1 MNGPFV
7 IGMDGGGTATTV
19 MAAGLHG
26 DLVKSFRL
34 GPLNIN
40 GQSREAAE
48 HTLTDLKRELEA
60 SGMNMSE
67 CRGICI
73 GAAGISNRD
82 TADLLTRYLK
92 EQGMQGVI
100 RLVGDHETALAGA
113 LKEPA
118 GVILIAGTGSICYG
132 INESG
137 AKFRAGGYG
146 HIIDDAGSAYAIGRD
161 ILKAVVRSSDGRQG
175 QTVLKEITFRYLK
188 MDSLEDLITWLYH
201 PGRSKKEIA
210 ALAPLLEEGIREKD
224 PASAGILDHCGEEL
238 TELAGAVL
246 THFQSPVPLVVSGSV
261 LMKNNEIYRLFC
273 EKAKDKFPQLE
284 IMKMRGE
291 AAQGAVRIIL
301 RETAERNGY
310 ETIPGN

>member
-1 MNGPFV
+1 MKESFV

-19 MAAGLHG
+19 MAAGLDG
-26 DLVKSFRL
+26 GLMATFRL

-48 HTLTDLKRELEA
+48 NTLAELKAELEK
-60 SGMNMSE
+60 SGLNMRD

-82 TADLLTRYLK
+82 TAELLTRNLK

-113 LKEPA
+113 LEEPA
-118 GVILIAGTGSICYG
+118 GVILIAGTGSICCG
-132 INESG
+132 IHESG
-137 AKFRAGGYG
+137 AKFRAGGCG

-161 ILKAVVRSSDGRQG
+161 ILKAVVRAEDGRAG
-175 QTVLKEITFRYLK
+175 RTILKEKAFRFLNA
-188 MDSLEDLITWLYH
+188 DSVEDLITWLYK

-224 PASAGILDHCGEEL
+224 QASIEILDHCAKDL
-238 TELAGAVL
+238 AELAGAVL
-246 THFQSPVPLVVSGSV
+246 IHFDFPVSLVVSGSV
-261 LMKNNEIYRLFC
+261 LMKNNEIYHLFC
-273 EKAKDKFPQLE
+273 ENAKKKFPRLE

-291 AAQGAVRIIL
+291 AAQGAIRIIL
-301 RETAERNGY
+301 REMGERNGY

>member
-1 MNGPFV
+1 MNEPFV

-19 MAAGLHG
+19 MVSGLQG
-26 DLVKSFRL
+26 NLMAQFRL

-48 HTLTDLKRELEA
+48 DTLAELKGELEK
-60 SGMNMSE
+60 SGLHMSD
-67 CRGICI
+67 CKGICI

-82 TADLLTRYLK
+82 TSVLLTRSLK
-92 EQGMQGVI
+92 EQGLEGVI

-113 LKEPA
+113 LEEPA

-137 AKFRAGGYG
+137 ARFRAGGYG
-146 HIIDDAGSAYAIGRD
+146 HIIDDAGSAYAIGKD
-161 ILKAVVRSSDGRQG
+161 ILRAVVRAADGRQK
-175 QTVLKEITFRYLK
+175 QTVLTEKAFRFLK
-188 MDSLEDLITWLYH
+188 ADSVGDLITWLYQ

-210 ALAPLLEEGIREKD
+210 ALAPLLEEGVREKD
-224 PASAGILDHCGEEL
+224 QASMEILDHCGEEL
-238 TELAGAVL
+238 AELAGAVL
-246 THFQSPVPLVVSGSV
+246 AHFKSPVSLVVSGSV
-261 LMKNNEIYRLFC
+261 LMKNNEIYDLFC
-273 EKAKDKFPQLE
+273 KKTKKRFPGLE

-291 AAQGAVRIIL
+291 AAQGALRIIL

-310 ETIPGN
+310 EAIPGN

>member
-26 DLVKSFRL
+26 DPVKSFRL

-48 HTLTDLKRELEA
+48 HTLTDLKRELEL
-60 SGMNMSE
+60 SGMNMSD

-82 TADLLTRYLK
+82 TAKLLTRNLK

-113 LKEPA
+113 LEEPA

-132 INESG
+132 VNESG

-161 ILKAVVRSSDGRQG
+161 ILKAVVRSMDGRRG
-175 QTVLKEITFRYLK
+175 QTVLKEKIFRYLK
-188 MDSLEDLITWLYH
+188 MDSVEDLITWLYQ

-210 ALAPLLEEGIREKD
+210 ALAPFLEEGIRDKD
-224 PASAGILDHCGEEL
+224 QASTEILDHCGEEL
-238 TELAGAVL
+238 TELAEAVL
-246 THFQSPVPLVVSGSV
+246 THFKSPVSLVVSGSV
-261 LMKNNEIYRLFC
+261 LMENNEIYGLFC
-273 EKAKDKFPQLE
+273 EKAKKRFPHLE

-301 RETAERNGY
+301 REIAERNGY

>member
-1 MNGPFV
+1 MNEPFV
-7 IGMDGGGTATTV
+7 LGIDGGGTATTV
-19 MAAGLHG
+19 LAAGLHG
-26 DLVKSFRL
+26 DLMKKFRL

-40 GQSREAAE
+40 GQSRVAAE
-48 HTLTDLKRELEA
+48 QTLTDLKIELEE
-60 SGMNMSE
+60 SGMNMSD

-82 TADLLTRYLK
+82 TAKLLTRNLK

-113 LKEPA
+113 LEEPA

-161 ILKAVVRSSDGRQG
+161 ILKAVVRSTDGRQG
-175 QTVLKEITFRYLK
+175 QTALKEKAFRYLEA
-188 MDSLEDLITWLYH
+188 DSVEDLITWLYQ

-224 PASAGILDHCGEEL
+224 QVSTEILDHCGEEL
-238 TELAGAVL
+238 AQLAGAVL
-246 THFQSPVPLVVSGSV
+246 THFKSPVSLVVSGSV
-261 LMKNNEIYRLFC
+261 LMKNNEIYSLFC
-273 EKAKDKFPQLE
+273 EKVKKRFPQLE

>member
-1 MNGPFV
+1 MNEPFV
-7 IGMDGGGTATTV
+7 VGMDGGGTATTV
-19 MAAGLHG
+19 MVTGLHG
-26 DLVKSFRL
+26 DLIGKFRL

-48 HTLTDLKRELEA
+48 DTLAELKRQLEK
-60 SGMNMSE
+60 SGLNMNN
-67 CRGICI
+67 CKGICI

-82 TADLLTRYLK
+82 TAKLLTRNLK
-92 EQGMQGVI
+92 EQGMEGVT

-113 LKEPA
+113 IEEPA

-137 AKFRAGGYG
+137 ERFRSGGYG
-146 HIIDDAGSAYAIGRD
+146 HLIDDAGSAYAIGRD
-161 ILKAVVRSSDGRQG
+161 ILKAVVRAADGRQG
-175 QTVLKEITFRYLK
+175 LTVLKEKTFQFLK
-188 MDSLEDLITWLYH
+188 IDSVEDLITWLYQ

-224 PASAGILDHCGEEL
+224 QASMEILDRCGEEL
-238 TELAGAVL
+238 AELAGAVL
-246 THFQSPVPLVVSGSV
+246 THFKSPVSLVVSGSV
-261 LMKNNEIYRLFC
+261 LMKNNYIYGLFC
-273 EKAKDKFPQLE
+273 EKTKKRFPRLE

-291 AAQGAVRIIL
+291 AAQGAIRIIL

>member
-1 MNGPFV
+1 MKEPFV

-26 DLVKSFRL
+26 GLIKKFRL

-40 GQSREAAE
+40 GQSRESVE
-48 HTLTDLKRELEA
+48 HTLTDLKKELEQ
-60 SGMNMSE
+60 SGLNLRD
-67 CRGICI
+67 CKGICI

-82 TADLLTRYLK
+82 TAELLTGKLK

-100 RLVGDHETALAGA
+100 RLVGDHESALAGA
-113 LKEPA
+113 LEEPE
-118 GVILIAGTGSICYG
+118 GVILIAGTGSICCG
-132 INESG
+132 IHESG
-137 AKFRAGGYG
+137 VKFRAGGYG

-161 ILKAVVRSSDGRQG
+161 ILKAVVRAEDGRAG
-175 QTVLKEITFRYLK
+175 RTLLKEKAFRFLNAE
-188 MDSLEDLITWLYH
+188 SVEDLITWLYQ

-224 PASAGILDHCGEEL
+224 EASIEILDHCAGDL
-238 TELAGAVL
+238 AELAGAVL
-246 THFQSPVPLVVSGSV
+246 IHFDYPVSLVVSGSV
-261 LMKNNEIYRLFC
+261 LIKNKEIYHLFR
-273 EKAKDKFPQLE
+273 EKAQKRFPLLE

-301 RETAERNGY
+301 REMGERNGY
-310 ETIPGN
+310 GTIPGN

>member
-1 MNGPFV
+1 
-7 IGMDGGGTATTV
+7 MDGGGTATAV
-19 MAAGLHG
+19 MVAGLHG
-26 DLVKSFRL
+26 DLMKSFRL

-48 HTLTDLKRELEA
+48 HTLTDLKRELET
-60 SGMNMSE
+60 SGMNMSD

-82 TADLLTRYLK
+82 TAKLLTRNLK

-113 LKEPA
+113 LEDPA

-137 AKFRAGGYG
+137 ARFRAGGYG

-175 QTVLKEITFRYLK
+175 QTVLKEITFRYLE
-188 MDSLEDLITWLYH
+188 MESVEDLITWLYQ

-224 PASAGILDHCGEEL
+224 PASTRILNHCGEEL
-238 TELAGAVL
+238 AELAGAVL
-246 THFQSPVPLVVSGSV
+246 THFQSQVSLVVSGSV
-261 LMKNNEIYRLFC
+261 LIKNNEIYRLFC
-273 EKAKDKFPQLE
+273 EKANKRFPQME

-301 RETAERNGY
+301 RETTERKGY

>member
-1 MNGPFV
+1 
-7 IGMDGGGTATTV
+7 
-19 MAAGLHG
+19 
-26 DLVKSFRL
+26 
-34 GPLNIN
+34 
-40 GQSREAAE
+40 
-48 HTLTDLKRELEA
+48 
-60 SGMNMSE
+60 MSD

-82 TADLLTRYLK
+82 TAKLLTRNLK

-113 LKEPA
+113 LEEPA

-146 HIIDDAGSAYAIGRD
+146 HIIDDAGSAYAIGKD

-175 QTVLKEITFRYLK
+175 QTVLKER
-188 MDSLEDLITWLYH
+188 
-201 PGRSKKEIA
+201 
-210 ALAPLLEEGIREKD
+210 
-224 PASAGILDHCGEEL
+224 
-238 TELAGAVL
+238 
-246 THFQSPVPLVVSGSV
+246 
-261 LMKNNEIYRLFC
+261 
-273 EKAKDKFPQLE
+273 FPQPE
-284 IMKMRGE
+284 IIKMRGE